1 MVVKQLS
8 KAETVEEV
16 ARGMALDLLE
26 MLRETDGLDSV
37 TITANFAHRFP
48 SVSWLGLNDLG
59 EVFHMHL
66 VGEEEVPRG

>member
-1 MVVKQLS
+1 MIAKQLS

-37 TITANFAHRFP
+37 TITANFSQSLP
-48 SVSWLGLNDLG
+48 SVSWTGIRG
-59 EVFHMHL
+59 GRTVFSMHL
-66 VGEEEVPRG
+66 VGEEEVPR

>member
-1 MVVKQLS
+1 MVSKQLS

-37 TITANFAHRFP
+37 TITANFSQNLP
-48 SVSWLGLNDLG
+48 SVSWTGIRSG
-59 EVFHMHL
+59 RTVFSMHL
-66 VGEEEVPRG
+66 VGKEVPL